1 MRARLCYV
9 DTQYE
14 INLLLWKLANPTMTN
29 AMQADL
35 TQLHRSGSRVLCR
48 LLLAVSLTAFTCPST
63 AQPFRS
69 ASDWATLTED
79 AVLGDRN
86 KQFELA
92 LRYEYQGGP
101 SNLIKAIY
109 WYQEAAKNGH
119 PVAQNNLGV
128 LYNDGRGVERNFSE
142 AVKWFSESATQG
154 NSDAQYNLGLKYLRG
169 EGVTQSDVEAYKW
182 WLLASNSNDKARRA
196 KEVLA
201 RRMSDS
207 ELVEAQKRAT
217 DIRLTTT
224 K

>member
-1 MRARLCYV
+1 M
-9 DTQYE
+9 
-14 INLLLWKLANPTMTN
+14 ANALTS
-29 AMQADL
+29 DL

-48 LLLAVSLTAFTCPST
+48 LLLAVSLTAFTFPST
-63 AQPFRS
+63 AQPLRS
-69 ASDWATLTED
+69 ASDWVTLTQD

-101 SNLIKAIY
+101 SNLVKAIY

-119 PVAQNNLGV
+119 PVAQYNLGV

-182 WLLASNSNDKARRA
+182 WHLASNSNDKARRA
-196 KEVLA
+196 KEILS

-217 DIRLTTT
+217 DVHLAPT